1 MDKLFIL
8 PPRPTDLLLAELE
21 HSPEVRETVFGSQ
34 GNLDG
39 DRYGIVSEKKDM

>member
-1 MDKLFIL
+1 MEKLFIL
-8 PPRPTDLLLAELE
+8 PFDQIDLLLAELE
-21 HSPEVRETVFGSQ
+21 DSPEVRETVNGAR